1 MKTRHSYF
9 ITVGPTDTD
18 SYNIVHHPMY
28 FVWAEAAVYDYV
40 MQNRSAFPQLREGS
54 GFGCRLEQL
63 QSKFHM
69 PGRLYD
75 RLELQTVCKTS
86 CGADGL
92 SRFAVRICREADHG
106 LLVSMTCA
114 VRLTEKEE

>member
-1 MKTRHSYF
+1 
-9 ITVGPTDTD
+9 
-18 SYNIVHHPMY
+18 MY

-54 GFGCRLEQL
+54 GFVCRLEQL
-63 QSKFHM
+63 QSKFQM

>member
-1 MKTRHSYF
+1 
-9 ITVGPTDTD
+9 
-18 SYNIVHHPMY
+18 
-28 FVWAEAAVYDYV
+28 
-40 MQNRSAFPQLREGS
+40 
-54 GFGCRLEQL
+54 
-63 QSKFHM
+63 M